1 MSSIYLLFF
10 FSSLKTHTDQNKK
23 FCSTRSFTLSEK
35 KATHKSSKIAAA
47 KKAFLI
53 GATCFDESF
62 LFSVI
67 TGRHWKFSKVYC
79 YSEFL
84 LPLCCCFLTNKRFER
99 GPYFTSVFYVISTM
113 SVQFQNKAV
122 VYYTWQNF
130 FFFFFFFF
138 DKAFYILLLCDYS
151 SFFFIAK

>member
-1 MSSIYLLFF
+1 MHFGTSNGVSTSRKINLLLMNSIYLLFF

-62 LFSVI
+62 LFPVI
-67 TGRHWKFSKVYC
+67 TGRH
-79 YSEFL
+79 
-84 LPLCCCFLTNKRFER
+84 
-99 GPYFTSVFYVISTM
+99 
-113 SVQFQNKAV
+113 
-122 VYYTWQNF
+122 
-130 FFFFFFFF
+130 
-138 DKAFYILLLCDYS
+138 
-151 SFFFIAK
+151 